1 MSKLSAD
8 ELLDRLEWRREIRN
22 VMGNISHDYAVKQDA
37 KVYDRYWT
45 HTLEPCLGI
54 NTGYYKGHEAVAGY
68 YRALGEEIELTSK
81 LIQQTFPRELGDK
94 TAEEVYG
101 VGMMTYL
108 PFDTHV
114 IEIADDGMTAK
125 GLWNI
130 RGSYS
135 YLTPSGPVANWTYG
149 WAAVDFT
156 REDGEWKVWHMQLLY
171 NIDHQCGV
179 HFCGEEKTF
188 PAVPEFAAMA
198 DFKMPEPNVPRTVME
213 TFRPDRP
220 LTRSPEVPIP
230 YATFSETFSY
240 GL

>member
-1 MSKLSAD
+1 MNKLSAD
-8 ELLDRLEWRREIRN
+8 ELLNRLEWRREIRN
-22 VMGNISHDYAVKQDA
+22 VMGNISHDYAVKQEA
-37 KVYDRYWT
+37 AVYDRYWT
-45 HTLEPCLGI
+45 HAFEPCLGI
-54 NTGYYKGHEAVAGY
+54 NTGYYRGAEAVAGY
-68 YRALGEEIELTSK
+68 YKALGDEIALTSD
-81 LIQQTFPRELGDK
+81 LIQKAFPGELGDK

-114 IEIADDGMTAK
+114 IEIADDGKTAK

-156 REDGEWKVWHMQLLY
+156 HEDGEWKVWHMLLLY
-171 NIDHQCGV
+171 NVDHQCGV
-179 HFCGEEKTF
+179 PFCGEEKEF
-188 PAVPEFAAMA
+188 PAVPEFAPIAE
-198 DFKMPEPNVPRTVME
+198 FRMPEPNVPCRVME

-220 LTRSPEVPIP
+220 LTRSPEVPVP
-230 YATFSETFSY
+230 YATFAETFSY